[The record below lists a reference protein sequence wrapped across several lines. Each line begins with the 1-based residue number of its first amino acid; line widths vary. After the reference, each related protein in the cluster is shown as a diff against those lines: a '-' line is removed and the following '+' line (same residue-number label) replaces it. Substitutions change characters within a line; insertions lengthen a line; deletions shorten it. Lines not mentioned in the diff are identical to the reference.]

1 MRIAKQAA
9 LLLILILALLLF
21 SCKSQSNSV
30 VDSSGSSASA
40 PQKSSSQVPSSTVSD
55 QTRSTGSLASSLQQ
69 SEASSSGVFSQPKS
83 SSQIASS
90 THAPAATSQK
100 PTAPSVQAA
109 TSSKS
114 ASSNV
119 ADWDRGGNYTG
130 TIHIKAP
137 QASGTVVYQQGGSY
151 IDASNTSNG
160 YVMVKQSGSSKRL
173 KVIIKKDGVAY
184 NYDLNNSGSF
194 ETYPLQMG
202 SGEYTVRI
210 MENVS
215 GNSYIELFSAAI
227 SVSLSSSL
235 TPYLYPNQFV
245 NYTASSGAVRKA
257 FGLCMN
263 AQTDLD
269 KVKSVYNYIINNI
282 SYDTYKASTVT
293 SGYLPNVDS
302 TLSSKRGVCFDYAA
316 LMACMLRSQGV
327 PTKLVVGTVSPNNAN
342 HAWNEVYI
350 QNRGWITLKIQVT
363 GAGWKRMDS
372 TFGAARTSTIENFI
386 GNGSNYTSLRLY

>member
-1 MRIAKQAA
+1 MKKAKYVAFLMA
-9 LLLILILALLLF
+9 SLF
-21 SCKSQSNSV
+21 VLSLFACKAQNKVTVNSN
-30 VDSSGSSASA
+30 SSASVSS
-40 PQKSSSQVPSSTVSD
+40 KSSSQAVSSTESD
-55 QTRSTGSLASSLQQ
+55 KASSLL
-69 SEASSSGVFSQPKS
+69 SSGTASSTASSSGTISQPKS
-83 SSQIASS
+83 TSQSSVSANAPSAYSKKPASPSTRAASS
-90 THAPAATSQK
+90 GG
-100 PTAPSVQAA
+100 
-109 TSSKS
+109 SST
-114 ASSNV
+114 V
-119 ADWDRGGNYTG
+119 DWDRGGAYTG
-130 TIHIKAP
+130 PIRINTP
-137 QASGTVVYQQGGSY
+137 TASGTVVYQQGGSC
-151 IDASNTSNG
+151 IDASNASCG

-173 KVIIKKDGVAY
+173 KVIIKRNGTSY
-184 NYDLNNSGSF
+184 NYDLNHDGNF

-215 GNSYIELFSAAI
+215 GSSYIELFSAEI
-227 SVSLSSSL
+227 SVNLSSFA
-235 TPYLYPNQFV
+235 PYLYPNQFV

-269 KVKSVYNYIINNI
+269 KVKSIYNYIINNI

-302 TLSSKRGVCFDYAA
+302 TLSLQRGICFDYAA

-327 PTKLVVGTVSPNNAN
+327 PTKLVIGTVSPNNAN

-372 TFGAARTSTIENFI
+372 TFGAARTASMENFI
-386 GNGSNYTSLRLY
+386 GNGSNYTSLRYY